1 MENFKE
7 MRDSVGDPKFLL
19 RKKIEAKLHELYPND
34 WIPLYTMV
42 TFSDMGYAEA
52 YAQGKLQEAVMNKV
66 MADPLITENW
76 NKLDYEDIINQ
87 METAKAV

>member
-1 MENFKE
+1 
-7 MRDSVGDPKFLL
+7 
-19 RKKIEAKLHELYPND
+19 
-34 WIPLYTMV
+34 
-42 TFSDMGYAEA
+42 
-52 YAQGKLQEAVMNKV
+52 V